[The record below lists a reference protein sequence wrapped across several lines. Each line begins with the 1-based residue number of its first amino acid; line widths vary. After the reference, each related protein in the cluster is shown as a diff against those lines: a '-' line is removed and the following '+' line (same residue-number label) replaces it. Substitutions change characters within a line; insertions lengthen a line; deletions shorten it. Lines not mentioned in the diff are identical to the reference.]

1 MKRVIFTCFDPV
13 DVQTRQDE
21 RTTQAINEYF
31 DLLVENKKQYADRI
45 GVDFIFYHNTMKD
58 FDVPHCDNQFTKINL
73 YKHHL
78 MDQLADQYDQ
88 VMYVDMDVVFNTD
101 ENVFEAID
109 LSKGITV
116 RDQDDDVLHKDIEK
130 AVYKDFGVRNPT
142 LKYHITK
149 DLLNGKDNH
158 VINTGVMIGKSEHI
172 KQIKFVERLPKIST
186 RIQKLKEKAVDGDK
200 LKYVRNWY
208 YPNNESIFSYILE
221 RYNIPYQLMDKQWHT
236 IRDNTPTENLTGKV
250 IHFINKRFVTFFQN
264 KTKAVFSI
272 YINIED
278 SKLDEPGNYTGDD
291 INKSKR
297 TQIELEKYK
306 QNLIENKKRYCQSI
320 GAEFLL
326 YQDDN
331 QYRQFRERFVD
342 LSEYDIINLYKIYLL
357 DQLTKQYDMVLYI
370 DFDVYCR
377 RNVDFFNYV
386 PVETHIGCLYNTKA
400 DLNIDSTID
409 YIRNY
414 CFDFRSPHS
423 KYWNA
428 HALLTEEGLD
438 GENVVFNTGI
448 VGATRAVMEKL
459 DYFSDIDEVIET
471 MKQLKQESIYPENI
485 SAQFGYDNETIFS
498 YKVKKNKVPV
508 HQLDQRWHYKHL
520 AQWIQKNNINY
531 NSRKV
536 ISSTAFEA
544 SMADVNPVLIHFI
557 SKQFFMVF
565 DEV

>member
-21 RTTQAINEYF
+21 RTAQAINEYF
-31 DLLVENKKQYADRI
+31 DILIENKKQYANRI

-58 FDVPHCDNQFTKINL
+58 FEVAHCDNQFTKINL

-101 ENVFEAID
+101 ENVFEVID
-109 LSKGITV
+109 LSKGIAV
-116 RDQDDDVLHKDIEK
+116 KDQDNDILHKDIEK

-149 DLLNGKDNH
+149 DLLDGKDNH
-158 VINTGVMIGKSEHI
+158 VIHTGVMISNSEHI
-172 KQIKFVERLPKIST
+172 KQIKFVERLPDITK
-186 RIQKLKEKAVDGDK
+186 RIDQLKQSAIEGDK

-221 RYNIPYQLMDKQWHT
+221 HYNVPYQILDQQWHN
-236 IRDNTPTENLTGKV
+236 IRDNVPTEELSGKI
-250 IHFINKRFVTFFQN
+250 IHFINKRFSAFFKN
-264 KTKAVFSI
+264 KTKVIFSI

-278 SKLDEPGNYTGDD
+278 DKLDHPGNYQGDN

-306 QNLIENKKRYCQSI
+306 DRLIKNKFEYAAAI

-326 YQDDN
+326 YQDDEEY
-331 QYRQFRERFVD
+331 QQFRTRFPD
-342 LSEYDIINLYKIYLL
+342 LSEYDIINLYKIYILNE
-357 DQLTKQYDMVLYI
+357 LTKQYDMALYM
-370 DFDVYCR
+370 DLDVYCR
-377 RNVDFFNYV
+377 RKVDFFDYI

-400 DLNIDSTID
+400 DLEIDDSIE

-414 CFDFRSPHS
+414 CYDYRSPHS

-428 HALLTEEGLD
+428 HALLTEEGFS

-448 VGATRAVMEKL
+448 VGASRAVMEKL
-459 DYFSDIDEVIET
+459 DYFSDIDQIIET
-471 MKQLKQESIYPENI
+471 MKELKEESIYPETI
-485 SAQFGYDNETIFS
+485 AAQFGYDNETIFA
-498 YKVKKNKVPV
+498 YKVKKNNVPI

-520 AQWIQKNNINY
+520 AQWLQKDNINY
-531 NSRKV
+531 QSRKV
-536 ISSTAFEA
+536 ISKKAFEA

-557 SKQFFMVF
+557 SKQFDMVF
-565 DEV
+565 DD